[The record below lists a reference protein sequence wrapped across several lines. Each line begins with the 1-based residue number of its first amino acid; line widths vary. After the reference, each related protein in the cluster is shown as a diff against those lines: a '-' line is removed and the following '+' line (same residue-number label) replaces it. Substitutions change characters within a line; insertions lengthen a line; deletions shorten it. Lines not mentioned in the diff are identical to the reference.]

1 MTFLATPV
9 KIRLVRRDLSA
20 QLDITPQSKWSLSTL
35 RSKVGEIKVD
45 TNHNE
50 KMSQFIPW
58 SDLIEVRQGS
68 TVMMRYILRGIVPN
82 GPSGSVRV
90 IGAGMVGQL
99 RRRNQP
105 AVRTFLGPAV
115 DVWRELFVVGSSI
128 EPLLVAPQ
136 ADGSDQGETVK
147 IDVNLYDSLFDMHE
161 SLAGSYLVYAE
172 HSGGLETRAVGDEVA
187 GPPLRT
193 HWLVGETCA
202 PPEFN
207 SDSLANEFAIR
218 YGANDQVITYPPGGA
233 ADPNRQGARL
243 QGPPLTFGEIDTS
256 DEAHTIGKK
265 VYDVF
270 SVPQIV
276 LPEMELNTQKVKW
289 AWLVPGRGQR
299 SSLPGS
305 EGVMLNL
312 ASVTLAGVGSSVSSA
327 KAKWDRNSA
336 DGFLSRSN
344 RGLGT

>member
-1 MTFLATPV
+1 MTFLASPLTF
-9 KIRLVRRDLSA
+9 RLVRRDLSA
-20 QLDITPQSKWSLSTL
+20 QLDITPQSKWSFSTL
-35 RSKVGEIKVD
+35 RSKVGEIKID
-45 TNHNE
+45 TDPNE

-58 SDLIEVRQGS
+58 SDLIEVRQGP
-68 TVMMRYILRGIVPN
+68 TVIMRYILRGIVPN

-90 IGAGMVGQL
+90 TGAGMVGQL

-105 AVRTFLGPAV
+105 DIRTFLGPAI
-115 DVWRELFVVGSSI
+115 DVWREVFVIGSSI
-128 EPLLVAPQ
+128 EPLLIAPQ
-136 ADGSDQGETVK
+136 ADGSDQGET
-147 IDVNLYDSLFDMHE
+147 INIAVNQYDSLFDLHE
-161 SLAGSYLVYAE
+161 SLAGSYVVYAE

-207 SDSLANEFAIR
+207 SDTLANEFPIR
-218 YGANDQVITYPPGGA
+218 YGSDGASITYPPGGA

-243 QGPPLTFGEIDTS
+243 QGPPLSFIEIDNS

-276 LPEMELNTQKVKW
+276 LPELELNTQKVKW
-289 AWLVPGRGQR
+289 GWLVPGRAHR

-312 ASVTLAGVGSSVSSA
+312 ATVTLAGVGPSVSSA